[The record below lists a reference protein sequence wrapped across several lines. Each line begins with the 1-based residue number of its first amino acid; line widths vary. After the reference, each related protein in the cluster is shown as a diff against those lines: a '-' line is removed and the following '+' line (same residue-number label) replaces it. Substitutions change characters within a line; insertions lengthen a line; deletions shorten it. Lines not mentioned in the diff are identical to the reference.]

1 VPKVTINDR
10 TVEVQA
16 GTNLIDAGVKVGVQI
31 PHYCYHPRLTVV
43 GQCRMCL
50 VEVWDNGKKMPKL
63 QAGCSTQV
71 MKDGMVVRTDTP
83 EVAEAQKGMME
94 FFLINHPLDCP
105 ICDQAGEC
113 GLQDYSF
120 KHGVAFSR
128 FRFEDKRTYPG
139 RERIPLGSN
148 VILNMNRCIQC
159 TRCVRFTQEIS
170 KTSELGF
177 FNRGARAEIGTF
189 PGKPLENHLSTCV
202 VDICPVG
209 ALTSTRFRFAER
221 VFYLDKKPSLC
232 TGCEVGCNVT
242 IEHRRG
248 KIKRYKP
255 RFNPEVNDYWMC
267 DYGRSTFERFQGT
280 PRLDTV
286 RARAEGST
294 NGAGLV
300 PAGWKEALDLV
311 ARRLRSRLDDRPVAF
326 LGSAFLTVEEAYLFA
341 KLADA
346 VGSPHRSVP
355 VDLGPTWTI
364 PNLKGG
370 IAGTEAAPNRRGAE
384 LAGLTPG
391 TSSDE
396 ILDHDELLLGDG
408 AARCSVLIVCDS
420 DFGRAAWTPETVER
434 LRRAETLIVFG
445 WADTPLAK
453 AADAVFPVPVHAEKD
468 GTFVNVEHRLQKFEA
483 AFPGP
488 GQVRPLVEVLV
499 DLLSRFDPSWGRLT
513 TAAVFDRLAAE
524 IPAFAGITW
533 ATIPATGTTLNVPGA
548 RARLDSTDAER
559 VQETT

>member
-1 VPKVTINDR
+1 MPKVTINDR
-10 TVEVQA
+10 TVEVEKGA
-16 GTNLIDAGVKVGVQI
+16 TLVDAALKVGVQI
-31 PHYCYHPRLTVV
+31 PHYCYHPRLSVV

-50 VEVWDNGKKMPKL
+50 VDIWDRGRKMPKL
-63 QAGCSTQV
+63 QAACS
-71 MKDGMVVRTDTP
+71 MKVENDNWVVRTDTP
-83 EVAEAQKGMME
+83 EVQEAQKGMME

-128 FRFEDKRTYPG
+128 FQFEDKRTYPG

-170 KTSELGF
+170 QTAELGF

-221 VFYLDKKPSLC
+221 VFYLDKKPSIC

-242 IEHRRG
+242 MEHRRG

-267 DYGRSTFERFQGT
+267 DYGRSTFERYEKL
-280 PRLDTV
+280 PRLAAV
-286 RARAEGST
+286 RVRPEATG
-294 NGAGLV
+294 NGGFYG
-300 PAGWKEALDLV
+300 GWKEALDLV
-311 ARRLRSRLDDRPVAF
+311 HRRLREANGSSVAI
-326 LGSAFLTVEEAYLFA
+326 LGSAFLTTEEAYLLN
-341 KLADA
+341 KLAGA
-346 VGSPHRSVP
+346 LGTPHRSVP

-370 IAGTEAAPNRRGAE
+370 ISGQEQAPNRRGAE
-384 LAGLTPG
+384 LVGLTPG
-391 TSSDE
+391 EVREGGTL
-396 ILDHDELLLGDG
+396 LDATALLKGD
-408 AARCSVLIVCDS
+408 AAAQADVVIVSDS
-420 DFGRAAWTPETVER
+420 DFSEAAHNPQVVER
-434 LRRAETLIVFG
+434 LRRAKLLIVFG
-445 WADTPLAK
+445 WCDSPLAK
-453 AADAVFPVPVHAEKD
+453 VADIALPVSTHAEKD
-468 GTFVNVEHRLQKFEA
+468 GTFVNVEWRLQHFGA
-483 AFPGP
+483 AFPAP
-488 GQVRPLVEVLV
+488 GQTRPLVDVLV
-499 DLLSRFDPSWGRLT
+499 DLLARYDASWSKLT
-513 TAAVFDRLAAE
+513 TGQVFDRLASE
-524 IPAFAGITW
+524 HPAFAGLSW
-533 ATIPATGTTLNVPGA
+533 DDIPAVGVTLNVPQA
-548 RARLDSTDAER
+548 RAAVDAATASA
-559 VQETT
+559 VQEI